1 MPAKTAI
8 LLILSSL
15 LNAALCAAMLA
26 FWGFATDPTMPD
38 VTLRIAHYLLPL
50 VAASAALGL
59 VLPWIFVLRGRG
71 RVAAALAL
79 LPGGLSL
86 LLALALLTLDS
97 WLQRTFSG

>member
-15 LNAALCAAMLA
+15 LNAALCTAMLA
-26 FWGFATDPTMPD
+26 FWGFATNPTMAD

-50 VAASAALGL
+50 VAASAVLGL
-59 VLPWIFVLRGRG
+59 ILPWVFALRGHG
-71 RVAAALAL
+71 RVAAILAL
-79 LPGGLSL
+79 LPTG
-86 LLALALLTLDS
+86 LALLVIIAFLTLDS